1 MKKAISFFAVLMFSI
16 AGLLQGAGFFNL
28 GEYDKAPCFFFSG
41 AYYYGSRDIVLGAQ
55 TDQVYSLEYLDY
67 EGIIGFAVSDSFAIY
82 GAAAFSDFNLTDNIN
97 GDMDIK
103 LSGGIRLKLFEIVKI
118 ALKAGESESRTFDL
132 SFVSDF
138 KISYFS
144 GSGVAVVDSA
154 IINVDWMEY
163 QGAFVAIVDIDPFT
177 FYLGTKLSFIN
188 GNFDPAFAE
197 ELEFSNDGFF
207 SILIGSSY
215 DLSKGVRLQAEA
227 SIFAETSLGANLQ
240 FYF

>member
-1 MKKAISFFAVLMFSI
+1 MKKAICFFTMLMLFTT
-16 AGLLQGAGFFNL
+16 GLSHGAGFFNL

-41 AYYYGSRDIVLGAQ
+41 AYYYGSRDIVLGDQ
-55 TDQVYSLEYLDY
+55 TDEVYSLEYLDY

-82 GAAAFSDFNLTDNIN
+82 GAAAFSDFNLTNNIN

-103 LSGGIRLKLFEIVKI
+103 VSGGIRLKLFEIVKI
-118 ALKAGESESRTFDL
+118 ALKAGESESRTFDV

-138 KISYFS
+138 KISYFN
-144 GSGVAVVDSA
+144 GSGATVADSTA
-154 IINVDWMEY
+154 TIVDWMEY
-163 QGAFVAIVDIDPFT
+163 QAALAAIIDIDPFT

-188 GNFDPAFAE
+188 GTFDPAYSDE
-197 ELEFSNDGFF
+197 SEFSNDGFF